1 MSIKKTRRKEIHAVK
16 TAKISIPSTRPNKGT
31 NQKNAGNQEENP
43 ESANTTKSAINKSHG
58 TRGLSSSEEESAL
71 KRLIIDISDG
81 DLEPRKKR
89 SQVRA
94 GQTY

>member
-1 MSIKKTRRKEIHAVK
+1 
-16 TAKISIPSTRPNKGT
+16 
-31 NQKNAGNQEENP
+31 
-43 ESANTTKSAINKSHG
+43 
-58 TRGLSSSEEESAL
+58 LSSSEEESAL